1 MKNPSP
7 KNCLPPTKKSSNL
20 TFSHVRKL
28 KKETFVRSEN
38 RNLVKSG
45 YHGVIFYDCSFKINY
60 VNKSSMLCYQ
70 PCSIFFKI
78 VLKTML
84 VNKN

>member
-1 MKNPSP
+1 MKNPTP
-7 KNCLPPTKKSSNL
+7 KNRLPPTKKSSNL
-20 TFSHVRKL
+20 TFSHVSKL

-45 YHGVIFYDCSFKINY
+45 YHDAIFYYCSFKINC

-70 PCSIFFKI
+70 PCSIFFQI

>member
-7 KNCLPPTKKSSNL
+7 KNCLPPTKESLNL

-45 YHGVIFYDCSFKINY
+45 YHDVIF
-60 VNKSSMLCYQ
+60 L
-70 PCSIFFKI
+70 
-78 VLKTML
+78 
-84 VNKN
+84 